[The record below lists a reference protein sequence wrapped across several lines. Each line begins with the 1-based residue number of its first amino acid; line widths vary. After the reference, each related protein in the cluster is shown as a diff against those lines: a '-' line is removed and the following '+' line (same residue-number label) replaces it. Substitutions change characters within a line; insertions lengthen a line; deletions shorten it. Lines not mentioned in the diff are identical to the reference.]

1 MMKEQDQLLK
11 ELEPQVSRER
21 GREGEREREREREKL
36 PFFLLSLDI

>member
-21 GREGEREREREREKL
+21 EGGRKREKNYD
-36 PFFLLSLDI
+36 FCLDI